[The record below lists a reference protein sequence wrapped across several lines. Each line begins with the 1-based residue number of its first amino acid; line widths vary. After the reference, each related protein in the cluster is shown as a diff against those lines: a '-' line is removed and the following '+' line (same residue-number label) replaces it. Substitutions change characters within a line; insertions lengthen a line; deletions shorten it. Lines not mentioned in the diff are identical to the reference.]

1 MFKSISIKNFRGIKN
16 LDIDHLNK
24 INIFVGDNA
33 TGKTA
38 ILDAVFVLINPNN
51 PILPMRT
58 NEFRNIFPYIASSW
72 RTFFY
77 NFDFNN
83 LIELITETDRD
94 KVKVSISPKIGIGQ
108 IVPLEKQLVSMSPR
122 IGSGQIVPSEKQL
135 VSVSPIGIGQIVPSE
150 EQLNREIDTT
160 GSAVKSVIGLILD
173 FEFNN
178 TKYSSEIQFGTQP
191 LPTVR
196 IDQNFQERLTGNYFN
211 NKVFANELDIASQF
225 DTVNQ
230 EVGKE
235 IIINFIKQFKPQ
247 ISDMELDS
255 FGKLLVKDTS
265 FDKRIH
271 LNTYGDGM
279 IRGLYILLD
288 ILVKKSGITLID
300 EIENGL
306 HWSKQEIVW
315 KFIHKIVLER
325 NQQLFVTTHSREMVE
340 HLYQAA
346 KKENFLELI
355 QVYRLQKVDDTI
367 KLALY
372 DAEKLEFALTHGEEF
387 R

>member
-1 MFKSISIKNFRGIKN
+1 MFESISIKNFRGIKN
-16 LDIDHLNK
+16 LDIEHLNK
-24 INIFVGDNA
+24 INIFVGDNSS
-33 TGKTA
+33 GKTA
-38 ILDAVFVLINPNN
+38 ILDAVYILINPNN
-51 PILPMRT
+51 PTLTVKT
-58 NEFRNIFPYIASSW
+58 NEFRNISPHKASSL

-77 NFDFNN
+77 NFDYNN
-83 LIELITETDRD
+83 IIELQTIMDGD
-94 KVKVSISPKIGIGQ
+94 KVKVSIKPKFGI
-108 IVPLEKQLVSMSPR
+108 IR
-122 IGSGQIVPSEKQL
+122 IVPSEKR
-135 VSVSPIGIGQIVPSE
+135 SNSE
-150 EQLNREIDTT
+150 TNNIR
-160 GSAVKSVIGLILD
+160 SFVKSVNGLILD
-173 FEFNN
+173 FEVNK
-178 TKYSSEIQFGTQP
+178 TKYSSEIRLGNK
-191 LPTVR
+191 PTVK
-196 IDQNFQERLTGNYFN
+196 IDQKFQERLNGNYFN
-211 NKVFANELDIASQF
+211 NNVFANEFDIASQF

-230 EVGKE
+230 EIGKE
-235 IIINFIKQFKPQ
+235 TIIKFLKQFKPQ
-247 ISDMELDS
+247 ISDIELDS

-265 FDKRIH
+265 FDRRVH

-288 ILVKKSGITLID
+288 ILVKKTGITLID

-346 KKENFLELI
+346 KKEKFLELI
-355 QVYRLQKVDDTI
+355 RVYRLQKVDGAI

>member
-1 MFKSISIKNFRGIKN
+1 MFESISIKNFRGIKK
-16 LDIDHLNK
+16 LDIEHLNK
-24 INIFVGDNA
+24 INIFVGDNSS
-33 TGKTA
+33 GKTA
-38 ILDAVFVLINPNN
+38 ILDAVYILINPNN
-51 PILPMRT
+51 PTLTVKT
-58 NEFRNIFPYIASSW
+58 NEFRNISPHKASSL

-83 LIELITETDRD
+83 IIELQTKMDGD
-94 KVKVSISPKIGIGQ
+94 KVKVSIRPKFGI
-108 IVPLEKQLVSMSPR
+108 IRV
-122 IGSGQIVPSEKQL
+122 VPSEKQ
-135 VSVSPIGIGQIVPSE
+135 SNSE
-150 EQLNREIDTT
+150 INNIR
-160 GSAVKSVIGLILD
+160 SFVKSVTGLILD
-173 FEFNN
+173 FEVNK
-178 TKYSSEIQFGTQP
+178 TKYSSEIRLGNK
-191 LPTVR
+191 PTVK
-196 IDQNFQERLTGNYFN
+196 IDQKFQERLNGNYFN
-211 NKVFANELDIASQF
+211 NNVFANEFDIASQF

-230 EVGKE
+230 EIGKE
-235 IIINFIKQFKPQ
+235 TIINFLKQFKPQ
-247 ISDMELDS
+247 ISDIELDS

-265 FDKRIH
+265 FDRRVH

-288 ILVKKSGITLID
+288 ILVKKTGITLID

-346 KKENFLELI
+346 KKEKFLELI
-355 QVYRLQKVDDTI
+355 RVYRLQKVDGAI

-372 DAEKLEFALTHGEEF
+372 DAEKFEFALTHGEEF